1 MMAIAR
7 PRAMPP
13 ANEPPLK
20 PQLLGLGVVFGIGD
34 VVTRDLGELD
44 IVVGLLP
51 VVLPGVAEELMDGV
65 VEPVL
70 GVADDV
76 GIG

>member
-1 MMAIAR
+1 
-7 PRAMPP
+7 
-13 ANEPPLK
+13 
-20 PQLLGLGVVFGIGD
+20 
-34 VVTRDLGELD
+34 
-44 IVVGLLP
+44 VVGLLP

-70 GVADDV
+70 GVADEV